1 MIRPLAPN
9 ATTSALSRQLSRP
22 RHGIRALL
30 AASLLTT
37 AFAAG
42 AQTSTD
48 AWDVAQGN
56 AVTSISTAHPAG
68 LPAGMFGADAGA
80 FASFPVERL
89 NTLFGDLLPVGT
101 VHSIEW
107 HTAAPISLTGYHL
120 LANADSVDLDVD
132 NGRSFSQFK
141 LYAEVDGNFQLISS
155 VNTAVLYN
163 AGLLDVQGHFAAVGA
178 QNFRAEFTQ
187 LSGLFAKS
195 GPRVVELDAI
205 TAAVPEPASWALML
219 AGGAA
224 LLARRRRG

>member
-1 MIRPLAPN
+1 MIRPLAAN
-9 ATTSALSRQLSRP
+9 A
-22 RHGIRALL
+22 IRAPLATALL
-30 AASLLTT
+30 AA

-48 AWDVAQGN
+48 AWDVAQGSV
-56 AVTSISTAHPAG
+56 VTSVSTASPAG
-68 LPAGMFGADAGA
+68 SPAGMFGADAGA
-80 FASFPVERL
+80 AAPFPVERL
-89 NTLFGDLLPVGT
+89 NTVFGDLLPVGT

-120 LANADSVDLDVD
+120 LAHADGVDLDVD

-141 LYAEVDGNFQLISS
+141 LYAEVGGNFQLISS
-155 VNTAVLYN
+155 VDTAALYS
-163 AGLLDVQGHFAAVGA
+163 AGGLDVQGSFAAVGA

-187 LSGLFAKS
+187 ASGLFGKS
-195 GPRVVELDAI
+195 GPRVAELDAI
-205 TAAVPEPASWALML
+205 TAAVPEPAGWALML